1 MSQMAHRK
9 QLETTDLEF
18 FLAAY
23 RESTGR
29 YVVEANPSERPDFIC
44 RINNNREVGIEL
56 TKIVREPETAF
67 WQRIL
72 YGRDYLD
79 ASDLPEKII
88 GVIEKKSPKCSEAT
102 WQTPDDTILVIQL
115 MDCPFSAVHSLISE
129 RWTDDIC
136 KSSGFSEIW
145 LADYSE
151 LDAYGAI
158 ELCALFPASLAGY
171 YQREKGKPYG

>member
-88 GVIEKKSPKCSEAT
+88 GVIEKKSPKCSDGLPIFCST
-102 WQTPDDTILVIQL
+102 FIDFGKVDRRHMQIL
-115 MDCPFSAVHSLISE
+115 
-129 RWTDDIC
+129 
-136 KSSGFSEIW
+136 W
-145 LADYSE
+145 LFRDLA
-151 LDAYGAI
+151 
-158 ELCALFPASLAGY
+158 CRLF
-171 YQREKGKPYG
+171 